1 MGMGSTTFIQE
12 FEITGMFGYKDIR
25 IEFKHPILI
34 LIGENGYGKTTILN
48 AINYTIQGRYKE
60 LLGINFKTIRIKIGE
75 NTYQFDHDQ
84 LEEYYQSIHDDER
97 RNGLVEYLKNNL
109 TGSEFD
115 ALCAAVLGNQ
125 KITYK
130 NFPNPVIQRCPR
142 QMIEAELE
150 NYLINE
156 RRFSVFL
163 SLRNKIQSYN
173 FNIMFEPTYRR
184 VEADLGE
191 DFINNRIERRRLVH
205 RIESDDERNQSYAAK
220 IIRFG
225 MSDVEEIIRKV
236 TEKIQTS
243 SLQGFAKVSGDM
255 IRQLLNVKPNLSVDH
270 VHLDA
275 KSIRIILGR
284 TGNNLTDDEKQQFI
298 DQIDKGELERNR
310 YLNYFLEQL
319 YEVYQSLEKY
329 DTAIKQFTNV
339 CNGYFTDKKFVYDES
354 RVTLNIYRC
363 KGDLILYDDNNI
375 VKLGNLSSGEKQIVS
390 LFAQIYLDIDKQF
403 VMLLDEPELS
413 LSIFW
418 QERLLDD
425 IYKSGR
431 CAFLLAVTHSPFI
444 FRSNSMRQYVVGMQE
459 FLFDGI
465 KNEKK

>member
-1 MGMGSTTFIQE
+1 METPFIQE

-25 IEFKHPILI
+25 IDFKHPILI

-48 AINYTIQGRYKE
+48 AINYTIKGRYKE
-60 LLGINFKTIRIKIGE
+60 LLDIKFETIKIKIGD

-84 LEEYYQSIHDDER
+84 LEAYYESIHEDER
-97 RNGLVEYLKNNL
+97 RSSLVEYLKNNL
-109 TGSEFD
+109 SGSEFD
-115 ALCAAVLGNQ
+115 ALCAAVLRNQ
-125 KITYK
+125 KISYK
-130 NFPNPVIQRCPR
+130 DFPSSVIQRFPR

-156 RRFSVFL
+156 RRFSVFM

-173 FNIMFEPTYRR
+173 YNIMFEPTYRR

-191 DFINNRIERRRLVH
+191 GFINSRPERRRILR
-205 RIESDDERNQSYAAK
+205 RIDDDDERSQSYAAK

-225 MSDVEEIIRKV
+225 MSDVEDIIRKV

-255 IRQLLNVKPNLSVDH
+255 IRQLLNVQSNVSVDH
-270 VHLDA
+270 VNLDE

-284 TGNNLTDDEKQQFI
+284 TGNNLTDEERQQFI
-298 DQIDKGELERNR
+298 DQIDKGELEKNP

-319 YEVYQSLEKY
+319 YEVYQSLEQY
-329 DTAIKQFTNV
+329 DTAIKQFTKV

-354 RVTLNIYRC
+354 RVTLNIYRY
-363 KGDLILYDDNNI
+363 KENLILYDDNNI
-375 VKLGNLSSGEKQIVS
+375 VKLSNLSSGEKQIVS

-425 IYKSGR
+425 IYNSGR

-459 FLFDGI
+459 FLSDGN
-465 KNEKK
+465 KNERER

>member
-1 MGMGSTTFIQE
+1 MSKGSTTFIQE

-60 LLGINFKTIRIKIGE
+60 LLDINFNTIRIKIGE

-84 LEEYYQSIHDDER
+84 LEAYYQNIHDDER
-97 RNGLVEYLKNNL
+97 RNGLVEYLKNHL
-109 TGSEFD
+109 TGSELD
-115 ALCAAVLGNQ
+115 ALCSAVLGNQ

-130 NFPNPVIQRCPR
+130 NFSNPFIQRFPL

-150 NYLINE
+150 NYFKNE

-205 RIESDDERNQSYAAK
+205 RMESDDERIQSYAAK

-255 IRQLLNVKPNLSVDH
+255 IRQLLNVQPNLSVDH
-270 VHLDA
+270 VNLDE

-284 TGNNLTDDEKQQFI
+284 TGNNLTDEEKQLFI
-298 DQIDKGELERNR
+298 DHID
-310 YLNYFLEQL
+310 
-319 YEVYQSLEKY
+319 
-329 DTAIKQFTNV
+329 
-339 CNGYFTDKKFVYDES
+339 
-354 RVTLNIYRC
+354 
-363 KGDLILYDDNNI
+363 
-375 VKLGNLSSGEKQIVS
+375 
-390 LFAQIYLDIDKQF
+390 
-403 VMLLDEPELS
+403 
-413 LSIFW
+413 
-418 QERLLDD
+418 
-425 IYKSGR
+425 
-431 CAFLLAVTHSPFI
+431 
-444 FRSNSMRQYVVGMQE
+444 
-459 FLFDGI
+459 
-465 KNEKK
+465 

>member
-1 MGMGSTTFIQE
+1 MEMPFIQE
-12 FEITGMFGYKDIR
+12 FEITGMFGYKNIR
-25 IEFKHPILI
+25 IEFNKPVLI

-48 AINYTIQGRYKE
+48 ALNFTLQSRYKE
-60 LLGINFKTIRIKIGE
+60 LLDIKFQTLGIKLGGKD
-75 NTYQFDHDQ
+75 YQFDYQQ
-84 LEEYYQSIHDDER
+84 LNDYYDSLNDDSNR
-97 RNGLVEYLKNNL
+97 THLIDYIKNNL
-109 TGSEFD
+109 TPLEFER
-115 ALCAAVLGNQ
+115 LCDTVENNRKISTKEFSHPVLRQ
-125 KITYK
+125 
-130 NFPNPVIQRCPR
+130 FPNSVVV
-142 QMIEAELE
+142 AEVTE
-150 NYLINE
+150 YLRKN
-156 RRFSVFL
+156 RKFGVFD
-163 SLRNKIQSYN
+163 SLRRQIASFEY
-173 FNIMFEPTYRR
+173 NIMYEPTYRR
-184 VEADLGE
+184 VEADLR
-191 DFINNRIERRRLVH
+191 DDLLNNRINGRRLNRNRDVF
-205 RIESDDERNQSYAAK
+205 DEDEHQSYAAK

-225 MSDVEEIIRKV
+225 MSDVDEIIRKV
-236 TEKIQTS
+236 TEWIRNS

-255 IRQLLNVKPNLSVDH
+255 IRQLFNVRPNVSINH
-270 VHLDA
+270 VNLDE

-284 TGNNLTDDEKQQFI
+284 TGNNLTDEEKQQLI
-298 DQIDKGELERNR
+298 EQISKEKLESNS

-319 YEVYQSLEKY
+319 YEVYQSLERY
-329 DTAIKQFTNV
+329 DTAIKTFTDV

-363 KGDLILYDDNNI
+363 ENGQAVVNDDNI

-444 FRSNSMRQYVVGMQE
+444 FKSNTMRQYVVGMQE
-459 FLFDGI
+459 FLSDG
-465 KNEKK
+465 NRNGRN